1 MSTNSFALV
10 TYLPEHDGQRLT
22 PKPCTARKRRP
33 RSGAPLP
40 ILLPLPLRFLFPPP
54 LALPAP
60 CSQRTTSEG
69 CILLSLSKSNIR
81 SKGHGHK

>member
-40 ILLPLPLRFLFPPP
+40 ILLRGGARSNQQCLG
-54 LALPAP
+54 AAP
-60 CSQRTTSEG
+60 CSPQDFE
-69 CILLSLSKSNIR
+69 KSPQDFEK
-81 SKGHGHK
+81 SP